1 MGFGHAPVGHS
12 GMTVALRRQASAPAE
27 ADAADRQRDGGL
39 GRFDDRDLDGFIEV
53 GAAARHAGA
62 PRD

>member
-1 MGFGHAPVGHS
+1 
-12 GMTVALRRQASAPAE
+12 MTVALRRQASAPAE

-53 GAAARHAGA
+53 GAAARHACA